1 MTASIKI
8 LFIASDPAPA
18 ERIISCIRDRG
29 TLVNA
34 QHVSQRAALSDILH
48 HSRFDVVLFIEQH
61 SVVNMQDVCNTL
73 HEEGRQTPVVVITQ
87 RSESERVDLLA
98 RGAFNVVGST
108 SDDLIALMT
117 LKAAEFQYYR
127 RKLHTIASRLYQAE
141 QRYLA
146 LANTAREPIAY
157 VDGLRYLFANQA
169 WQACLQADSFADL
182 SRHNLLDA
190 VEEPYH
196 DALQSIIDGH
206 TQASEGLEQRVVV
219 SLRGIQGSSFDAE
232 LVCEKAEFDGQPCL
246 LLHIANHQAEA
257 SESQLATRDTVTG
270 LRNRRFLLRA
280 LERSFIEAAHTE
292 TTFAFIEVSVD
303 GLETLHPQQ
312 DADTIQRL
320 LAEASQFLREQW
332 PAPQTLVAR
341 LGEESF
347 GIIVPDACRSD
358 MEQTLEQLLQTAAA
372 QEPALRFSC
381 GVVLADEHVLDTAT
395 VLRQANA
402 ALQEARRAG
411 SGQVRFGKTV
421 AMHSIDENTDSD
433 WRHIIEGAMIARR
446 LHLVFQ
452 AIMSLQGSNEPRYN
466 VYLRLTDADGRTHD
480 PQEFTAAAERI
491 GLAATL
497 DRWVIQHAITAL
509 ATLLNTE
516 PQAIFFIKLS
526 RGSLVDGRIVNWF
539 QEVLQHHGVPAQQIV
554 VEIKESAINTH
565 RQASITTTQAMRA
578 LGSGLCIDHFGN
590 GLDPWQAL
598 DDIDAD
604 YLKIESELIRN
615 LMNNNDV
622 QRTVLRLTDG
632 GHAKGKQII
641 APSVEDAGTLA
652 MLFSFDIN
660 LVEGYFIHSPSEQ
673 PDYDFSQ
680 SL

>member
-8 LFIASDPAPA
+8 LFIAADSAPA

-34 QHVSQRAALSDILH
+34 QHVAQRAALGDILH
-48 HSRFDVVLFIEQH
+48 HSRFDVILLIEQH
-61 SVVNMQDVCNTL
+61 SAVAMQDVCNTL

-87 RSESERVDLLA
+87 RPESERVDLLA

-127 RKLHTIASRLYQAE
+127 RKLHTVASRLYQAE

-157 VDGLRYLFANQA
+157 VDGLNYLFANQA

-182 SRHNLLDA
+182 SRHSLLDG
-190 VEEPYH
+190 VEEAYH
-196 DALQSIIDGH
+196 DALQKVIDTH
-206 TQASEGLEQRVVV
+206 TQASECLEQRTVV
-219 SLRGIQGSSFDAE
+219 SLRGMQGSSFDAE
-232 LVCEKAEFDGQPCL
+232 LLSEKAEFDGQPCI

-257 SESQLATRDTVTG
+257 SESQLATRDAVTG

-280 LERSFIEAAHTE
+280 LERSFIEAAQTE
-292 TTFAFIEVSVD
+292 STFAFIEIGVD
-303 GLETLHPQQ
+303 GLDTLHPQQ
-312 DADTIQRL
+312 DADTLQSL
-320 LAEASQFLREQW
+320 LTDAGQFLREYW
-332 PAPQTLVAR
+332 SSPHTLVAR
-341 LGEESF
+341 LGEDSF
-347 GIIVPDACRSD
+347 GVIVPDACRTD
-358 MEQTLEQLLQTAAA
+358 MEHALAQLLQTAAA
-372 QEPALRFSC
+372 RENALHLSC
-381 GVVLADEHVLDTAT
+381 GVVLADEHVLDTT
-395 VLRQANA
+395 TLLHQAKT
-402 ALQEARRAG
+402 ALQEARSAG
-411 SGQVRFGKTV
+411 SGQTRFGKTV
-421 AMHSIDENTDSD
+421 AMHSIDEKTDVD
-433 WRHIIEGAMIARR
+433 WRHIIEGAVIARR

-452 AIMSLQGSNEPRYN
+452 AMVSLHGSNAPRYN
-466 VYLRLTDADGRTHD
+466 VYLRLSDANGTLHD
-480 PQEFTAAAERI
+480 PQNFTAAAERI

-509 ATLLNTE
+509 AALLTTE

-526 RGSLVDGRIVNWF
+526 RGSLVDGKIVTWF
-539 QEVLQHHGVPAQQIV
+539 QEVLQHHGIPAQQIV

-565 RQASITTTQAMRA
+565 RQASIGTAKAMRA

-598 DDIDAD
+598 EDIDAD
-604 YLKIESELIRN
+604 YLKIESELIRTLTRSN
-615 LMNNNDV
+615 TA

-632 GHAKGKQII
+632 GHAKGKQVI
-641 APSVEDAGTLA
+641 APCVEDAGTLA